1 MVAVGAGRNASSEG
15 AERLLQRSLAL
26 SAGDGNARL
35 HHAMGGQRD
44 KAWVAEVG
52 EEGQRETGRCV
63 LVAAHLLGVG
73 KRGFVPVVAVGDQN
87 RQVFEGGV
95 GVGVVGGGG
104 EHARQVAS

>member
-15 AERLLQRSLAL
+15 AERLLQRGLAL
-26 SAGDGNARL
+26 SASDGNARL
-35 HHAMGGQRD
+35 HHPMGGQHD

-73 KRGFVPVVAVGDQN
+73 KRGLVTVVAGGDQN
-87 RQVFEGGV
+87 RKVFP
-95 GVGVVGGGG
+95 GGGDAG
-104 EHARQVAS
+104 VDGAV